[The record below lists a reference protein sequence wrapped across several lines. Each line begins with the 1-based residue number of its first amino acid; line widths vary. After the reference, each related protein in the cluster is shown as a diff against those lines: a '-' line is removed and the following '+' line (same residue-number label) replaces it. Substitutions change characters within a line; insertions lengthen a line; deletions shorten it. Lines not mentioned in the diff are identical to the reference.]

1 MHAGRIRLT
10 EAEAGRA
17 GPAEPGALVMPFGAG
32 WVIVGLGLAILVAV
46 LPFAVGLL
54 GAGVLYVV
62 CFPVYRRLAPRIG
75 RRTAAALV
83 LTAAVLLIL
92 VPGVLLVTVAMEQ
105 GPQIVSGIPQSQI
118 FRRVASL
125 QVGGVEVGAHVTAAS
140 GTLLTWVSQQ
150 ALVVF
155 GGIAR
160 TVLNLVISLFGLYYL
175 LVARPGTWDAVRA
188 YLPFS
193 AANADLLR
201 SRFHSVTEAA
211 LLGIALTALVQ
222 GTMIGVGFRLVGLP
236 HALFWGMITAI
247 VSVLPVLGSAIVWF
261 PGVVALLLESEYG
274 MAALLALIG
283 GVGASNIDNVVRLV
297 VFKRVSNIHPMIT
310 LVGAFAGVRYM
321 GLLGVLLGPLAI
333 TYFFELL
340 QVYRAES
347 RGERVGSAEP
357 VAQSGDGVSAVG

>member
-1 MHAGRIRLT
+1 MTEPAGTRLHPLPTAREATAAAGR
-10 EAEAGRA
+10 
-17 GPAEPGALVMPFGAG
+17 FGAG

-62 CFPVYRRLAPRIG
+62 CVPGYRRLAPRIG
-75 RRTAAALV
+75 RRTGAALVVAAAL
-83 LTAAVLLIL
+83 LLIL
-92 VPGVLLVTVAMEQ
+92 VPGAVLVTVAMEQ
-105 GPQIVSGIPQSQI
+105 GPEIVRAIPQSQI
-118 FRRVASL
+118 FQSIASL
-125 QVGGVEVGAHVTAAS
+125 QVGGIEVGAHVTAAS
-140 GTLLTWVSQQ
+140 GTLLTWLSQQ

-175 LVARPGTWDAVRA
+175 LVARPGTWATVRA

-193 AANADLLR
+193 AENSDLLR
-201 SRFHSVTEAA
+201 NRFHSVTEAA

-222 GTMIGVGFRLVGLP
+222 GTMIGLGFRLVGLP
-236 HALFWGMITAI
+236 NALFWGMVTGI

-261 PGVVALLLESEYG
+261 PAVIALLLESSYG
-274 MAALLALIG
+274 MAALLAVIG

-340 QVYRAES
+340 RVYRVEATG
-347 RGERVGSAEP
+347 RINGADPAPNAVPEP
-357 VAQSGDGVSAVG
+357 AD